1 MISKYKIFPKKI
13 LYIIYLFLSLNIFFF
28 STIKV
33 EGKAFEINNI
43 EVSKPFVINFNKN
56 SVIDE
61 GFRKA
66 FLELISL
73 IVSSS
78 DQKKINLL
86 KLNEIKGMIETFS
99 IKEEKFVDEIYFV
112 SLGVS
117 FNKKK
122 VFDYL
127 ERKNIFPSIPIKKKV
142 LFIPIIIDE
151 NKIELLLFSEN
162 QIFDKWNSSSQNFYL
177 LEYILPTEDLE
188 DMNIIKKN
196 YENIE
201 QYKFDEIINRYNL
214 ENSIIAIFYK
224 NDNEIRVLS
233 RINISNNVLLK
244 NQKFSGLNLDDK
256 LQTKKII
263 DNLKIVYEDYW
274 KNFNKI
280 NTSIRLTINIKVE
293 NSDNNK
299 ISNFEKVL
307 NKLDLIYDFSI
318 LKFDNDYIHYQVIFN
333 GTPNNFLKTMGN
345 NNYKFDTQNK
355 VWLLK

>member
-1 MISKYKIFPKKI
+1 MTSKNKISKRI
-13 LYIIYLFLSLNIFFF
+13 LYIFYLFLSLNIFLF
-28 STIKV
+28 STNKV

-43 EVSKPFVINFNKN
+43 EISKPFEINFNKN

-61 GFRKA
+61 GFIKA
-66 FLELISL
+66 FSELISL

-99 IKEEKFVDEIYFV
+99 IREEKFVDETYFV

-122 VFDYL
+122 VFDFL
-127 ERKNIFPSIPIKKKV
+127 EKKNIFPSIPIRKKI

-151 NKIELLLFSEN
+151 DKKELLLFSDNE
-162 QIFDKWNSSSQNFYL
+162 IFDNWNSSIKNFYL

-188 DMNIIKKN
+188 DINIIKKN

-201 QYKFDEIINRYNL
+201 KYEFNEIINKYNL
-214 ENSIIAIFYK
+214 ANSIIAIFYK
-224 NDNEIRVLS
+224 NEKEVRVLS
-233 RINISNNVLLK
+233 RINISNNIVLK
-244 NQKFSGLNLDDK
+244 NQKFEGLNLDNK
-256 LQTKKII
+256 SQTKKII
-263 DNLKIVYEDYW
+263 DDLKIVYEDYW

-280 NTSIRLTINIKVE
+280 NTSIRLDINIKVE
-293 NSDNNK
+293 NSNNYK

-307 NKLDLIYDFSI
+307 NQLDLIYDFSI
-318 LKFDNDYIHYQVIFN
+318 MKFDNDYIYYQVIFN
-333 GTPNNFLKTMGN
+333 GTPNNFLKTMSSN
-345 NNYKFDTQNK
+345 DYKFDTQNRI
-355 VWLLK
+355 WILK

>member
-1 MISKYKIFPKKI
+1 MTSKNKISKRI
-13 LYIIYLFLSLNIFFF
+13 LYIFYLFLSLNIFLF
-28 STIKV
+28 STNKV

-43 EVSKPFVINFNKN
+43 EISKPFEINFNKN

-61 GFRKA
+61 GFIKA
-66 FLELISL
+66 FSELISL

-99 IKEEKFVDEIYFV
+99 IREEKFVDETYFV

-122 VFDYL
+122 VFDFL
-127 ERKNIFPSIPIKKKV
+127 EKKNIFPSIPIRKKI

-151 NKIELLLFSEN
+151 DKKELLLFSDNE
-162 QIFDKWNSSSQNFYL
+162 IFDKWNSSIKNFYL

-188 DMNIIKKN
+188 DINIIKKN

-201 QYKFDEIINRYNL
+201 KYEFNEIINKYNL
-214 ENSIIAIFYK
+214 ANSIIAIFYK
-224 NDNEIRVLS
+224 NEKEVRVLS
-233 RINISNNVLLK
+233 RINISNNIVLK
-244 NQKFSGLNLDDK
+244 NQKFEGLNLDNK
-256 LQTKKII
+256 SQTKKII
-263 DNLKIVYEDYW
+263 DDLKIVYEDYW

-280 NTSIRLTINIKVE
+280 NTSIRLDINIKVE
-293 NSDNNK
+293 NSNNYK

-307 NKLDLIYDFSI
+307 NQLDLIYDFSI
-318 LKFDNDYIHYQVIFN
+318 MKFDNDYIYYQVIFN
-333 GTPNNFLKTMGN
+333 GTPNNFLKTMSSN
-345 NNYKFDTQNK
+345 DYKFDTQNRI
-355 VWLLK
+355 WILK

>member
-1 MISKYKIFPKKI
+1 MTIKYKIFPKRI
-13 LYIIYLFLSLNIFFF
+13 LYIFYLLLYLNIFFF
-28 STIKV
+28 STNKV
-33 EGKAFEINNI
+33 EGKAFEITNI
-43 EVSKPFVINFNKN
+43 EISKPFEINFNKN

-61 GFRKA
+61 GFRKG

-78 DQKKINLL
+78 DQKKINYL

-99 IKEEKFVDEIYFV
+99 IKEEKFVDETYFV

-127 ERKNIFPSIPIKKKV
+127 EKKNIFPSIPIKKRI

-151 NKIELLLFSEN
+151 NKRELLLFSDN
-162 QIFDKWNSSSQNFYL
+162 QIFDKWNSSIQNFYL

-201 QYKFDEIINRYNL
+201 QYEFNEIINKYNL
-214 ENSIIAIFYK
+214 ENSIIALFYK
-224 NDNEIRVLS
+224 KKNEIRVLS
-233 RINISNNVLLK
+233 RINISNNVVLK
-244 NQKFSGLNLDDK
+244 NQKFVGFDLDDK
-256 LQTKKII
+256 SQTKKII
-263 DNLKIVYEDYW
+263 DDLKIVYEDYW
-274 KNFNKI
+274 KNSNKI
-280 NTSIRLTINIKVE
+280 NTSIRLNINIKVE
-293 NSDNNK
+293 NSNNYK

-307 NKLDLIYDFSI
+307 NQLDLIYDFSI
-318 LKFDNDYIHYQVIFN
+318 MKFDND
-333 GTPNNFLKTMGN
+333 
-345 NNYKFDTQNK
+345 
-355 VWLLK
+355 